1 MAKVTGDPMAMLG
14 HELVLDTFH
23 FFFLFEPYKEICNVG
38 INVSLD
44 TVS

>member
-23 FFFLFEPYKEICNVG
+23 FFLFEPYKEICNVG
-38 INVSLD
+38 IDVSLD